1 MRKLGSL
8 NTHTAIHRPRFQ
20 EFGIQP
26 QFKQCLIKGLFSSL
40 TGLYVF
46 VTYRDT
52 QDRTPSDPSMTEWD
66 VCWPV
71 ATWYI
76 SWHVAICLSVV
87 TLPSKLFKLDVDE
100 HNLIPSPDWR
110 RLTILSLWYLTG
122 IPVAYV
128 MRGPCSVEAPGTW
141 GRGIRVV
148 IEGIVAFGLAG
159 CIYGLGRCLLPVQ
172 PRSRAVVLP
181 FLPEKKSPT
190 ASSMEPNCAAVETV

>member
-1 MRKLGSL
+1 MLLQLSS
-8 NTHTAIHRPRFQ
+8 
-20 EFGIQP
+20 E
-26 QFKQCLIKGLFSSL
+26 CVIKGLFSLL

-46 VTYRDT
+46 VTYMDT

-76 SWHVAICLSVV
+76 SWHLAICLSVV

-122 IPVAYV
+122 IPVTYV

-159 CIYGLGRCLLPVQ
+159 CIYLGESDRIFVAPDIQVLGRCLLPVQ
-172 PRSRAVVLP
+172 PRSRVVVLP
-181 FLPEKKSPT
+181 FLSEKKSST
-190 ASSMEPNCAAVETV
+190 ASGDPRRAMATNASVGPRA